1 MATKNTKLA
10 KLLLERGMTSKD
22 LVIGAKINKTH
33 VSMIKNG
40 QQNITMVTL
49 RKMCLF
55 LKCSPND
62 VIDWEKWLDNNK
74 PAA

>member
-40 QQNITMVTL
+40 QQNITMITL
-49 RKMCLF
+49 RKICTF
-55 LKCSPND
+55 LKCSPNE
-62 VIDWEKWLDNNK
+62 VIDWEKWLEQK
-74 PAA
+74 AAA